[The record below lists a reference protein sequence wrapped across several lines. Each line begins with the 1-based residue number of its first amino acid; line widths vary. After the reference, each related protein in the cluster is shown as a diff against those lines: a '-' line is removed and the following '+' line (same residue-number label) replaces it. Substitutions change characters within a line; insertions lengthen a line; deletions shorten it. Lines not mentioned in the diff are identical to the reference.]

1 MEIKCEIAKTKD
13 IKEIKKLFETNF
25 NVKKEEID
33 LFFNKKFE
41 LNNCLVCKVNDN
53 TVASALHL
61 MEATILCK
69 SFNEKAYYVY
79 AASTLPEYRNNGLMR
94 TLLEYSVLISKEK
107 GKKYLILLP
116 ETKSLY
122 EFYEKLGYKKFFRAY
137 HLKLSRKKLCEILE
151 SNSNKKDA
159 EIYKISKTKDQCDL
173 VLDSLKTV
181 YKDIGGVL
189 FTTGHINYAIE
200 QNILYAG
207 MSIIENFGFAFCS
220 PQKDNSS
227 LEICEFFLTD
237 KKYLFNM
244 LFKIFKNFDNFN
256 EYTFKMPI
264 NYFDGILKSK
274 AECCGMVRSVGN
286 SEEIFKFLSSAYMGF
301 TL

>member
-1 MEIKCEIAKTKD
+1 MEIKYEIAKTKD
-13 IKEIKKLFETNF
+13 VKEIKNLFETNF
-25 NVKKEEID
+25 KVKKEEID

-41 LNNCLVCKVNDN
+41 LSNCLVCKVNDN
-53 TVASALHL
+53 TIASSLHL

-69 SFNEKAYYVY
+69 NFNKKAYYVY

-94 TLLEYSVLISKEK
+94 ALLEYSVLISKAR

-122 EFYEKLGYKKFFRAY
+122 EFYKKLGYKEFFRAY
-137 HLKLSRKKLCEILE
+137 HLKLSRKKLCEVLE
-151 SNSNKKDA
+151 SNSNKKDTK
-159 EIYKISKTKDQCDL
+159 IYKRPKTKDQCDL
-173 VLDSLKTV
+173 VLDSLNTV
-181 YKDIGGVL
+181 YKDMGGVL
-189 FTTGHINYAIE
+189 FNKEHISYAIE

-207 MSIIENFGFAFCS
+207 MSIIESFGFAFCF

-244 LFKIFKNFDNFN
+244 LFKIFENFDNFN
-256 EYTFKMPI
+256 EYIFKMPI

-274 AECCGMVRSVGN
+274 SECCGMVRSVDN
-286 SEEIFKFLSSAYMGF
+286 SEEISKYLSSAYMGF